1 MGVPAERMV
10 FAEPQMPQGGM
21 GQPAAGSLQNQP
33 AASEAAGSVAEPKP
47 AETPDGTENGNL
59 PSKEDYDR
67 IWKAVFEDGEA
78 SKGSFYIIGSGAELT
93 AVEEHSFTITVRSG
107 HVKAYAERNRELLE
121 SLMARHT
128 GQKRSLRIAEAGNDA
143 VNQTAESVEDIAQEA
158 GKLLGINVEIK

>member
-1 MGVPAERMV
+1 MVYTAAYPAGTGCSKAVCTGGKDAGHGSACGAYGLCRT
-10 FAEPQMPQGGM
+10 QMPQGGM

-93 AVEEHSFTITVRSG
+93 AVEEHFFYDHRFGRDT
-107 HVKAYAERNRELLE
+107 
-121 SLMARHT
+121 
-128 GQKRSLRIAEAGNDA
+128 
-143 VNQTAESVEDIAQEA
+143 
-158 GKLLGINVEIK
+158 